1 MGTMEQS
8 KDLQQ
13 ASGQQAE
20 EKTFTQEE
28 VNRIVQERLSRTRK
42 DMPDFEAR
50 EKEHARKEL
59 VLQAKE
65 LLSNKGLPKELAG
78 ILHFTN
84 EQELKE
90 AVELLEQHCGPEQE
104 ESKFQIIPSGG
115 LPKGQPWTERDNTR
129 RAFGLE

>member
-1 MGTMEQS
+1 MINISYET
-8 KDLQQ
+8 
-13 ASGQQAE
+13 QAE

-42 DMPDFEAR
+42 DTPDFEAR
-50 EKEHARKEL
+50 EKELVRKEL

-65 LLSNKGLPKELAG
+65 LLSDKGMPKELAG

>member
-8 KDLQQ
+8 KDL
-13 ASGQQAE
+13 QQAE

-42 DMPDFEAR
+42 DMPDFEVR
-50 EKEHARKEL
+50 EKELARKEL
-59 VLQAKE
+59 VLQAKD
-65 LLSNKGLPKELAG
+65 LLSDKGLPKEMAG

-90 AVELLEQHCGPEQE
+90 AVALLEQHCGPKQK
-104 ESKFQIIPSGG
+104 ESEFQIYDPQG
-115 LPKGQPWTERDNTR
+115 LPKGQPWVERDNTR
-129 RAFGLE
+129 KAFGLE

>member
-13 ASGQQAE
+13 AGGQQAE

-50 EKEHARKEL
+50 EKELARKEL
-59 VLQAKE
+59 VLQAKD
-65 LLSNKGLPKELAG
+65 LLSDKGLPKELAG

-90 AVELLEQHCGPEQE
+90 AVALLEQHCGPKQK
-104 ESKFQIIPSGG
+104 ESEFQLIASSG
-115 LPKGQPWTERDNTR
+115 LPKGIPGGERDNTR
-129 RAFGLE
+129 KAFGLE

>member
-8 KDLQQ
+8 KDMQQ
-13 ASGQQAE
+13 AGSQQAE

-28 VNRIVQERLSRTRK
+28 VNRIVQERLSRTKK
-42 DMPDFEAR
+42 DIPDFEAR
-50 EKEHARKEL
+50 EKELARKEL

-65 LLSNKGLPKELAG
+65 LLSNKGMPKELAG

-84 EQELKE
+84 ERELKE

-115 LPKGQPWTERDNTR
+115 LPKGQLWKEQDNTR
-129 RAFGLE
+129 KAFGLE

>member
-13 ASGQQAE
+13 ASGQQTE

-42 DMPDFEAR
+42 DTPDFEAR
-50 EKEHARKEL
+50 EKELARKEL

-129 RAFGLE
+129 KAFGLE

>member
-13 ASGQQAE
+13 TGGQQAE

-28 VNRIVQERLSRTRK
+28 VNRIVQERLSRTKK
-42 DMPDFEAR
+42 DTPDLEAR
-50 EKEHARKEL
+50 EKELARKEL
-59 VLQAKE
+59 VLQAKD
-65 LLSNKGLPKELAG
+65 LLSDKGLPKELAG

-90 AVELLEQHCGPEQE
+90 AVTLLEQHCGSKQK
-104 ESKFQIIPSGG
+104 ESEFQLIASSG
-115 LPKGQPWTERDNTR
+115 LPKGKTWAERDNTR
-129 RAFGLE
+129 KAFGLE